1 MADETVEIVEE
12 ETEELLQAMPS
23 NEVTDADDIPDQTT
37 ESLAGDEED
46 SEDED
51 ADDEEAV
58 G

>member
-37 ESLAGDEED
+37 ESLADDEEG

-51 ADDEEAV
+51 ADDEETV